1 MGEFTIAVLPGDG
14 IGPEVVSQ
22 GVRVIEGV
30 GARFKHRFHLKNGLL
45 GGVAIEQHGM
55 PLPGETV
62 DLCRSAGAV
71 LVGAVG
77 DSRWDHLPPPQKA
90 EAGLTLLRRELGIF
104 VNLRPIKVFHHLEN
118 CTPFKS
124 EVILGVDFIIAREMM
139 GGVIHGKPRGMWRTA
154 RGRRAVNTIK
164 YSEPQVD
171 EFLRVVFEV
180 ARGRRSHL
188 GLAIQDNV
196 LETSQLWR
204 QVCAG
209 IPEEH
214 PEVTVDYMYPD
225 ACAMQLIR
233 NPAEFDVL
241 AMDNLLTAGMLNDQ
255 GAAIMGSMGM
265 TASAEMNPR
274 RKTRQAGEGVLAG
287 AFGLYEPVHGS
298 APKYRGQNKVNPI
311 ATILSVALMLRYSL
325 NLYAEAEGV
334 ESAIEMAL
342 ERGYRTYDIMEHGR
356 QQVTTDG
363 MGEVV
368 VSALLEG

>member
-30 GARFKHRFHLKNGLL
+30 GARFNHSFHLKQGLL
-45 GGVAIEQHGM
+45 GGAAIEQRGRT
-55 PLPGETV
+55 LPPETI
-62 DLCRSAGAV
+62 DLCRSADAV

-77 DSRWDHLPPPQKA
+77 DPRWDHLPPPQKA
-90 EAGLTLLRRELGIF
+90 EAGLTSLRRELGIF
-104 VNLRPIKVFHHLEN
+104 VNLRPIKVFPHLED
-118 CTPFKS
+118 CTPFKP
-124 EVILGVDFIIAREMM
+124 EVIRGVDFVMAREMM
-139 GGVIHGKPRGMWRTA
+139 GGVIHGKPRGLWQTA

-164 YSEPQVD
+164 YAEPQVE

-180 ARGRRSHL
+180 ARGRKGHL

-209 IPEEH
+209 IVDEY

-225 ACAMQLIR
+225 VCAMQLVR
-233 NPAEFDVL
+233 NPAGFDVL
-241 AMDNLLTAGMLNDQ
+241 ALDNLLTAGMLNDQ

-274 RKTRQAGEGVLAG
+274 RRSGQGGEGVLAG
-287 AFGLYEPVHGS
+287 VFGLYEPVHGS
-298 APKYRGQNKVNPI
+298 APKYTGQNKVNPI

-325 NLYAEAEGV
+325 SLYAEAEAV
-334 ESAIEMAL
+334 ESAIEKAL
-342 ERGYRTYDIMEHGR
+342 ERGYRTYDIMEQGR
-356 QQVTTDG
+356 QQVGTDG
-363 MGEVV
+363 MGEIVL
-368 VSALLEG
+368 SALLEG

>member
-1 MGEFTIAVLPGDG
+1 
-14 IGPEVVSQ
+14 
-22 GVRVIEGV
+22 
-30 GARFKHRFHLKNGLL
+30 
-45 GGVAIEQHGM
+45 
-55 PLPGETV
+55 
-62 DLCRSAGAV
+62 
-71 LVGAVG
+71 
-77 DSRWDHLPPPQKA
+77 
-90 EAGLTLLRRELGIF
+90 
-104 VNLRPIKVFHHLEN
+104 
-118 CTPFKS
+118 
-124 EVILGVDFIIAREMM
+124 
-139 GGVIHGKPRGMWRTA
+139 
-154 RGRRAVNTIK
+154 
-164 YSEPQVD
+164 
-171 EFLRVVFEV
+171 
-180 ARGRRSHL
+180 
-188 GLAIQDNV
+188 
-196 LETSQLWR
+196 
-204 QVCAG
+204 
-209 IPEEH
+209 
-214 PEVTVDYMYPD
+214 
-225 ACAMQLIR
+225 
-233 NPAEFDVL
+233 
-241 AMDNLLTAGMLNDQ
+241 MDNLLTAGMLNDQ